1 MNSRREEGLALI
13 LVMTVV
19 LALAIIATPFVLSM
33 ILQER
38 TGTTARYLSQADYGA
53 DGAKNYAL
61 WRLMQ
66 SLDPIER
73 RGGSGLF
80 SSYYYDTRAEFE
92 IRLDEELKST
102 ALKITDPKGAIWGIN
117 VEDEQGKL
125 NARTCNIDALNN
137 LAKMVDGRVVNLKDY
152 ITLYS
157 GRDATWICPQR
168 IRSVGFQQG
177 QSGGGITVDNLQV
190 LSPRSRVRI
199 SKPGMKPIETRITGN
214 ALLGQGGQNGFTT
227 EIGGAGVLDG
237 VIEVEARHPVNL
249 NTAKRDTLV
258 ALFEGLRLFN
268 PKTGAYDPSSLV
280 DRSAALNLATRFA
293 GRDIQR
299 LDQFLISLASSSLN
313 NQQKVAVAMNAVCP
327 SWAYLMD
334 SGTQPLCF
342 KSYDVYTLE
351 AFASMNNPAG
361 TEVAGRG
368 YREVVSVSPPSTLR
382 LSCESQYDFNQMM
395 SQISIALGGI
405 NPQQVPVLGFPYGNN
420 MLSYPR
426 PYTQQSDVALK
437 PQQRGTNEAFVTVAP
452 SGDYRGELLDRRF
465 EADLTGWTEANSAHN
480 RNHYPEELDGKK
492 TKGAESFPWTQFFA
506 LNHTSEDDQLQPAQQ
521 RPDTGSGGFE
531 IWTRFDSAPGDVSI
545 FDIQEQP
552 TTNRVTLHVEGS
564 DLVLIAADATIP
576 YTLGDPDGRI
586 ANGVAEIRW
595 PNFKISADTWTHFS
609 AHWKSNRYADLALLV
624 DGFSDPQ
631 AKFMHKTQP
640 GGQELMTKLSSA
652 LTPTTTTLSLKSNQI
667 LPSAS
672 ELTPLLVGEE
682 VILYDQSSST
692 TVRGA
697 RNTVAVDHSSQ
708 VSVSLFGYSSKI
720 KNGTVIANYPGIP
733 YSVTLTYNK
742 LPQTNATA
750 TYNFGANPQATVA
763 GDKQDPLT
771 MQWEVQN
778 TATTIGVVSGAIADY
793 PDQGYIRIDD
803 EIIYYTG
810 RGPGTVAGSMP
821 PANGSFTGC
830 VRAQFGTA
838 AAAHRSGAQV
848 HLWSVAASNLTNYP
862 SPTIIQIGEEW
873 FGPVQRDPSGKNF
886 WVGFINGTQ
895 PVNFRRGNAVFASIQ
910 QNHSS
915 GDKVLPTFLGQD
927 VNNWP
932 CRGHSMGAGDRVT
945 LTDASNQKA
954 SARIR
959 RSSPP
964 PPPAGQPPIWPG
976 DFSIQQATQVAA
988 LYDFATRDWVP
999 DDLHVRVLKF
1009 PSGELLSRAWL
1020 DNANPQV
1027 TIGPVAGQIDEL
1039 KAFAASKGRVRLSQ
1053 PGQVGD
1059 MTMYVNPVGI
1069 PFFQEG
1075 GLLKIGDEYIG
1086 YGNWT
1091 QTQTVGTIKE
1101 LKRAWLN
1108 SQAEV
1113 HDRGDNAFYLPWI
1126 PVAAL
1131 SGDLTADD
1139 KVIRLKQRLSGDPA
1153 LYRKGYILVDNEMML
1168 FEWNNGDGLVLS
1180 MPPRFDGQRG
1190 LYRGMF
1196 GTQEAQHTSG
1206 TSLVY
1211 GMPFRTWDTY
1221 KAREFDNSM
1230 VYYQW
1235 STKLDLA
1242 HWHSFKWTQEI
1253 AAQDKNIVIH
1263 ALARID
1269 GRGEFWD
1276 PPGMTDNVLLID
1288 SVAAGGS
1295 VKVDRTGYLQDA
1307 GQFDV
1312 RFYVEYKPGS
1322 FDAQNPRQAESWKRC
1337 PKIKELQVEYDRPIQ
1352 TLHHEDR

>member
-1 MNSRREEGLALI
+1 MNRRREDGLALI

-73 RGGSGLF
+73 RAGTGIF
-80 SSYYYDTRAEFE
+80 SSYYYDTRQEFD
-92 IRLDEELKST
+92 IRLDEELKTSK
-102 ALKITDPKGAIWGIN
+102 LQITDPKGAIWGIN

-125 NARTCNIDALNN
+125 NARTCNVDALNN
-137 LAKMVDGRVVNLKDY
+137 LARMVDGRVVNLKDY

-157 GRDATWICPQR
+157 GRDASWACPQK
-168 IRSVGFQQG
+168 IRGVGYAQG
-177 QSGGGITVDNLQV
+177 QSGGGITVDNLTV
-190 LSPRSRVRI
+190 LAPRSRVRI
-199 SKPGMKPIETRITGN
+199 SKPGMKAIETRITGN
-214 ALLGQGGQNGFTT
+214 ALLGQGGQNGFST
-227 EIGGAGVLDG
+227 EIGGAASLDA
-237 VIEVEARHPVNL
+237 VIEVELRHPVNL

-268 PKTGAYDPSSLV
+268 PQTGRYDPSSLV
-280 DRSAALNLATRFA
+280 DHSAALNLATRFT
-293 GRDIQR
+293 GRDVQR
-299 LDQFLISLASSSLN
+299 LEQFLMILASAPLSP
-313 NQQKVAVAMNAVCP
+313 QQKVAVAINAVCP
-327 SWAYLMD
+327 SWAFLMD

-351 AFASMNNPAG
+351 AFASMNSPAG

-382 LSCESQYDFNQMM
+382 LECESQYDFNQMM
-395 SQISIALGGI
+395 SQVSIALAAQ
-405 NPQQVPVLGFPYGNN
+405 NPQQVPVLGFPYGNR
-420 MLSYPR
+420 MLSYPQ
-426 PYTQQSDVALK
+426 PYTQLSDVTLK
-437 PQQRGTNEAFVTVAP
+437 PQQRAPNEAFVTVAP
-452 SGDYRGELLDRRF
+452 SADYRGELLDTRF
-465 EADLTGWTEANSAHN
+465 EADLTGWNEPNSAHN
-480 RNHYPEELDGKK
+480 RYHYPQELDGKK
-492 TKGAESFPWTQFFA
+492 EKGAESFPWTQFFA

-545 FDIQEQP
+545 FEIHEQQ
-552 TTNRVTLHVEGS
+552 TTNRVSLRTEGS
-564 DLVLIAADATIP
+564 DLVLTAADATIP

-595 PNFKISADTWTHFS
+595 PNFKITADTWTHFS

-624 DGFSDPQ
+624 DGFADPQ
-631 AKFMHKTQP
+631 QKFMHYTQP
-640 GGQELMTKLSSA
+640 GGQQLMTTLSSA
-652 LTPTTTTLSLKSNQI
+652 LTPTTTTITLKSTQI

-672 ELTPLLVGEE
+672 ELTPLLLGEE
-682 VILYDQSSST
+682 VILYDHTSGT

-697 RNTVAVDHSSQ
+697 RNTVAIDHPSQ
-708 VSVSLFGYSSKI
+708 VNVSLFGYSSKI
-720 KNGTVIANYPGIP
+720 KNGTVIANYPNIP
-733 YSVTLTYNK
+733 FSVTMTYSK
-742 LPQTNATA
+742 LPQTNATG
-750 TYNFGANPQATVA
+750 TYNFGANPQASVA
-763 GDKQDPLT
+763 GDKQDPIT
-771 MQWEVQN
+771 RQYEIQA
-778 TATTIGVVSGAIADY
+778 TETTIGVVSGAINDF

-810 RGPGTVAGSMP
+810 RGSGTVAGSMP
-821 PANGSFTGC
+821 PANASFTGC
-830 VRAQFGTA
+830 QRSLFGSVA
-838 AAAHRSGAQV
+838 AVHRSGAQV

-886 WVGFINGTQ
+886 WVGFMNGTT
-895 PVNFRRGNAVFASIQ
+895 PVNFRRGNAVFASLQ
-910 QNHSS
+910 QNHSA

-927 VNNWP
+927 VNSWP
-932 CRGHSMGAGDRVT
+932 CRGYSMGAGDRVT
-945 LTDASNQKA
+945 LSDAGNQKA

-959 RSSPP
+959 RTNPP
-964 PPPAGQPPIWPG
+964 PTPAGQPPIWPG
-976 DFSIQQATQVAA
+976 EFSIQQATQVAA

-1020 DNANPQV
+1020 DTANPQV
-1027 TIGPVAGQIDEL
+1027 TIGPITGQIDEL

-1053 PGQVGD
+1053 IGQVGD
-1059 MTMYVNPVGI
+1059 TTFSVAPVAI

-1075 GLLKIGDEYIG
+1075 GLLKMGDEYIG

-1091 QTQTVGTIKE
+1091 QGQTMGTIKE
-1101 LKRAWLN
+1101 LKRGWLN
-1108 SQAEV
+1108 STAEI
-1113 HDRGDNAFYLPWI
+1113 HDNGENAFYLPWI
-1126 PVAAL
+1126 PVSAL
-1131 SGDLTADD
+1131 ASDLTADD
-1139 KVIRLKQRLSGDPA
+1139 HVIRLKQRLSGDPN
-1153 LYRKGYILVDNEMML
+1153 LYKKGYILVDNEMML
-1168 FEWNNGDGLVLS
+1168 FEWNNNDGLVLS
-1180 MPPRFDGQRG
+1180 MPARWDGQKG

-1196 GTQEAQHTSG
+1196 GTPNAQHSSA

-1221 KAREFDNSM
+1221 KAREFDTTM

-1242 HWHSFKWTQEI
+1242 HWHSFRWVQEI
-1253 AAQDKNIVIH
+1253 PAQDKNIVVH

-1276 PPGMTDNVLLID
+1276 PPGMTQNVLLLD
-1288 SVAAGGS
+1288 STAAGGN
-1295 VKVDRTGYLQDA
+1295 VKVDRTSYLQDA

-1312 RFYVEYKPGS
+1312 RFYIEYKQGS
-1322 FDAQNPRQAESWKRC
+1322 FDTQNPRNAESWKRC
-1337 PKIKELQVEYDRPIQ
+1337 PKIKEIQVEYDRPTQ